1 MSNQEGPQFE
11 TMLRWYLAG
20 DAAAC
25 ASWVIRYHGDTGRKL
40 TKQQCEDYV
49 NWLFNDMEAKV
60 VEFARDAKLNVTEFI
75 KQLQTDLN
83 ITIEAQSEVVGE
95 ENNDQL

>member
-1 MSNQEGPQFE
+1 MNKGPQFE
-11 TMLRWYLAG
+11 TMLEWYLSG
-20 DAAAC
+20 DAGAC
-25 ASWVIRYHGDTGRKL
+25 ADWVIRYHGETKRKL
-40 TKQQCEDYV
+40 TQQECTDYV

-83 ITIEAQSEVVGE
+83 ITIRAEVVNE
-95 ENNDQL
+95 QSSEN